1 MGGICA
7 EESPRNLSG
16 VPQWVL
22 DLRLGLYMGKER
34 LHEASKKV
42 HCYGV
47 DSRKEM
53 LEVRVMNYIK
63 SLN

>member
-1 MGGICA
+1 
-7 EESPRNLSG
+7 
-16 VPQWVL
+16 
-22 DLRLGLYMGKER
+22 MGKER